1 MPLQKLTRWAF
12 GSHSKVQDWNR
23 LCLQH
28 ASVARTV
35 SQRSMLCMRGAPVA
49 AERPE
54 IFQELTILSDIWVQ
68 TQSRCRPLALLPA
81 SALRQGLR
89 QGCEAG
95 VSSPMRPPD

>member
-1 MPLQKLTRWAF
+1 MTLQKLTRWAF

-35 SQRSMLCMRGAPVA
+35 SQRSSGAPVA

-54 IFQELTILSDIWVQ
+54 NFQENDN
-68 TQSRCRPLALLPA
+68 A
-81 SALRQGLR
+81 SVIFG
-89 QGCEAG
+89 
-95 VSSPMRPPD
+95 

>member
-1 MPLQKLTRWAF
+1 MTLQKLTRWAF

-35 SQRSMLCMRGAPVA
+35 SQRSMLCMRGALVA

-54 IFQELTILSDIWVQ
+54 NFQELTILSDIWVPQ
-68 TQSRCRPLALLPA
+68 TQSAADPSRCCLPQ
-81 SALRQGLR
+81 R
-89 QGCEAG
+89 
-95 VSSPMRPPD
+95 